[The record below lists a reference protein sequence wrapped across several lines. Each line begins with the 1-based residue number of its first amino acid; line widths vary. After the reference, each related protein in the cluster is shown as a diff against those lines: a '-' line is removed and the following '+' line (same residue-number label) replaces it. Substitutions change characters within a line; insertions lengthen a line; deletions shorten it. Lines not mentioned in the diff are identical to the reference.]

1 MTLRLPR
8 DTALV
13 LIDFQLAIDDPKWG
27 PRNNPDA
34 EVASARLL
42 QVWRKVGAPIIHVKH
57 DSVELTSPYRP
68 GQPGNAFKLIVAP
81 RPGERVIAK
90 STPSAFVNTEIEA
103 HLEAIGAT
111 TLVICGVLTQNSVE
125 ATVRHAGCLGFR
137 VIVVEDA
144 TAATDTIDSKGRLWL
159 ADDVHALSLGILSG
173 EYAAIASAETVV
185 NAIARWTR

>member
-1 MTLRLPR
+1 MILRLPR

-13 LIDFQLAIDDPKWG
+13 LVDFQLAIDDPKWG

-34 EVASARLL
+34 EVEAARLL

-57 DSVELTSPYRP
+57 DSVEPASPYRP
-68 GQPGNAFKLIVAP
+68 GQIGNAFKLIVAP
-81 RPGERVIAK
+81 KPGERVIAK
-90 STPSAFVNTEIEA
+90 STPSAFIATELEE
-103 HLEAIGAT
+103 HLEAIGVT
-111 TLVICGVLTQNSVE
+111 TLVVCGVLTQNSVE

-159 ADDVHALSLGILSG
+159 ADDVHALSLGVMNG
-173 EYAAIASAETVV
+173 EYAAIASAGDVSQSFK
-185 NAIARWTR
+185 RWLR